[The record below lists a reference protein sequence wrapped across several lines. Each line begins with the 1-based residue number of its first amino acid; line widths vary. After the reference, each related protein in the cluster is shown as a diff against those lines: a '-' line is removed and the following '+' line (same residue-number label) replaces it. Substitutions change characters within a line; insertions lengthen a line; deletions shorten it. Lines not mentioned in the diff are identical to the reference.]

1 MVGQG
6 QLIQREAQV
15 AYKALKV
22 AKLGQE
28 MLPFL
33 IEGPPSLRV
42 LLLAAQPAALR
53 YVYGV
58 SVHTERAPAQAC
70 SPALHL
76 LQMCTYVIIDS

>member
-33 IEGPPSLRV
+33 FEGPPSLRV
-42 LLLAAQPAALR
+42 LLLAAQPAALGM
-53 YVYGV
+53 YMV
-58 SVHTERAPAQAC
+58 SLHILKERQHKPVVLLSTFSRCVH
-70 SPALHL
+70 
-76 LQMCTYVIIDS
+76 M